1 MTKSID
7 LKVKTEEE
15 EVVAMDANSIG
26 KLETA
31 VATPEIM
38 MESELLKDGTITIT
52 VGHADMISSIQV

>member
-7 LKVKTEEE
+7 LKVKAEEE

-26 KLETA
+26 KLEAA

-38 MESELLKDGTITIT
+38 MESELLKDETMTIT